1 MRIEREPTAVIIGLH
16 QFVAVIPVIVG
27 LKGTGVGMTVRCE
40 CLKSAG
46 ASAIIRLGITSP

>member
-1 MRIEREPTAVIIGLH
+1 MRIQREPTAVIIGLH